1 MDRIEAHFEE
11 MYALFSSEEFLLRRG
26 VSTEVPFFIC
36 HYDPKEQVEADNVA
50 KLLHEKL
57 NANGVKTLRIDLYEL
72 MIEKMRESDDL
83 DWTPQNESTVNHD
96 NLLTDLRAQLNVKSE
111 IAPAIADKIKA
122 DANRLVLV
130 TGIGACY
137 PIFEAH
143 ELLTN
148 LSNII
153 TDIPLV
159 LFFPGEYVQT
169 PGSGASLHLFGRKE
183 GRGYYR
189 AFDVETFL
197 KMNNSVHAAI

>member
-1 MDRIEAHFEE
+1 MEKIESHFDD
-11 MYALFSSEEFLLRRG
+11 MYRLFSSEDFLQRKG

-36 HYDPKEQVEADNVA
+36 HYKAEEQVKADGVS

-57 NANGVKTLRIDLYEL
+57 NNSGIKALHIDLYSL
-72 MIEKMRESDDL
+72 MIEKMKETDDL
-83 DWTPQNESTVNHD
+83 DWTLENESKVDHD
-96 NLLTDLRAQLNVKSE
+96 NLLTDMRAQLNVKTE
-111 IAPAIADKIKA
+111 IAPMVAKRISEAEPRI
-122 DANRLVLV
+122 VFV

-153 TDIPLV
+153 TTIPLI
-159 LFFPGEYVQT
+159 LFFPGDYVQT
-169 PGSGASLHLFGRKE
+169 PGSGASLHLFGRQE

-189 AFDVETFL
+189 AFDVETFI
-197 KMNNSVHAAI
+197 KMNSSNN

>member
-83 DWTPQNESTVNHD
+83 DWSLENESTVNHD

-169 PGSGASLHLFGRKE
+169 PGS
-183 GRGYYR
+183 
-189 AFDVETFL
+189 
-197 KMNNSVHAAI
+197 

>member
-72 MIEKMRESDDL
+72 MIEKMRQSDDL
-83 DWTPQNESTVNHD
+83 DWTLENESTVNHD

-122 DANRLVLV
+122 GKINCRVRK
-130 TGIGACY
+130 IGG
-137 PIFEAH
+137 
-143 ELLTN
+143 LL
-148 LSNII
+148 
-153 TDIPLV
+153 
-159 LFFPGEYVQT
+159 
-169 PGSGASLHLFGRKE
+169 
-183 GRGYYR
+183 
-189 AFDVETFL
+189 
-197 KMNNSVHAAI
+197 

>member
-1 MDRIEAHFEE
+1 MDRIEAHFDE
-11 MYALFSSEEFLLRRG
+11 MYALFSSEEFLQRRG

-36 HYDPKEQVEADNVA
+36 HYDPKEQIAADDVA

-57 NANGVKTLRIDLYEL
+57 NTAGIKTLHIDLYQL

-83 DWTPQNESTVNHD
+83 DWTLENESKVNHD
-96 NLLTDLRAQLNVKSE
+96 NLLTDMRAQLNVKTV
-111 IAPAIADKIKA
+111 IAPAIDDMIKC
-122 DANRLVLV
+122 DEIRLVLV

-148 LSNII
+148 LSSII
-153 TDIPLV
+153 TDVPLV
-159 LFFPGEYVQT
+159 LFFPGEYMQT

-197 KMNNSVHAAI
+197 KMNTSAHPSI

>member
-1 MDRIEAHFEE
+1 MENVEAKFDA
-11 MYALFSSEEFLLRRG
+11 MYKLFASEDFLQRRG

-36 HYDPKEQVEADNVA
+36 HYDGKEQVEVDGVV
-50 KLLHEKL
+50 KLLYEKL
-57 NANGVKTLRIDLYEL
+57 NNSGVKVLHIDLYKL
-72 MIEKMRESDDL
+72 MIEKMKESDDL
-83 DWTPQNESTVNHD
+83 EWTLENESKVNHD
-96 NLLTDLRAQLNVKSE
+96 SLLTDMRAQLNVKTE
-111 IAPAIADKIKA
+111 IAPMVAQMIIAGSPRI
-122 DANRLVLV
+122 VFV

-153 TDIPLV
+153 TTIPLV
-159 LFFPGEYVQT
+159 LFFPGDYVQA
-169 PGSGASLHLFGRKE
+169 PGSGASLHLFGRQE

-197 KMNNSVHAAI
+197 KMNSTHN

>member
-1 MDRIEAHFEE
+1 MEKIESHFDD
-11 MYALFSSEEFLLRRG
+11 MYRLFSSEDFLQRKG

-36 HYDPKEQVEADNVA
+36 HYKAEEQVKADGVA

-57 NANGVKTLRIDLYEL
+57 NNSGIQALHIDLYQL
-72 MIEKMRESDDL
+72 MIEKMKETDDL
-83 DWTPQNESTVNHD
+83 DWTLENESKVNHD
-96 NLLTDLRAQLNVKSE
+96 NLLTDMRAQLNVKTE
-111 IAPAIADKIKA
+111 IAPIVAKKIAEAEPRI
-122 DANRLVLV
+122 VFV

-153 TDIPLV
+153 TTIPLV
-159 LFFPGEYVQT
+159 LFFPGDYVQT
-169 PGSGASLHLFGRKE
+169 PGSGASLHLFGRQE

-189 AFDVETFL
+189 AFDVETFI
-197 KMNNSVHAAI
+197 KMNSVNN

>member
-1 MDRIEAHFEE
+1 MEKIESHFDD
-11 MYALFSSEEFLLRRG
+11 MYRLFSSEDFLQRKG

-36 HYDPKEQVEADNVA
+36 HYKAEEQVKADGVA

-57 NANGVKTLRIDLYEL
+57 NNSGIKALHIDLYQL
-72 MIEKMRESDDL
+72 MIEKMKETDDL
-83 DWTPQNESTVNHD
+83 DWTLENESKVNHD
-96 NLLTDLRAQLNVKSE
+96 NLLTDMRAQLNVKTE
-111 IAPAIADKIKA
+111 IAPIVAKKIAEAEPRI
-122 DANRLVLV
+122 VFV

-153 TDIPLV
+153 TTIPLV
-159 LFFPGEYVQT
+159 LFFPGDYVQT
-169 PGSGASLHLFGRKE
+169 PGSGASLHLFGRQE

-189 AFDVETFL
+189 AFDVETFI
-197 KMNNSVHAAI
+197 KMNSVNN